1 MIANSVDKTNF
12 PHKLLLTNTQVLQIF
27 EACVLVNNNLY
38 EKLDSSIE
46 FLIKFDER
54 NLVLLQFHF
63 LLQVLTY

>member
-12 PHKLLLTNTQVLQIF
+12 PHKLLLTNTQVLQNF
-27 EACVLVNNNLY
+27 EACVLVNNNLC

-54 NLVLLQFHF
+54 NLMLLQFHF